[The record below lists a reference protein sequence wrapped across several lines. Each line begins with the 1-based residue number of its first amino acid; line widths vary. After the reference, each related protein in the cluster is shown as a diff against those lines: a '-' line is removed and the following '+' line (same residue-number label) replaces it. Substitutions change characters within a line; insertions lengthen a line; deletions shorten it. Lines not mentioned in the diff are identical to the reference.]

1 MSSYTPQEAAAYSGF
16 SLDTLRYYER
26 IGLLPRIR
34 RTRSGRRSFTDVDL
48 KWLAL
53 LRCLRDTGMPIAEMQ
68 QFVRLMQDGQATTDE
83 RLAVLLAHQ
92 RRVQE
97 QIARLEQHLGQIRGK
112 IDIYQQGK
120 VWSPPRG
127 GGSTEATTTVEVADP
142 PSPQAGVGTRTEMGR
157 LASPSR
163 PTL

>member
-34 RTRSGRRSFTDVDL
+34 RTPSGRRSFTDVDL

-53 LRCLRDTGMPIAEMQ
+53 LRCLRDTGMPIGEMQ
-68 QFVRLMQDGQATTDE
+68 QFVRLMQDGQGTTEE

-97 QIARLEQHLGQIRGK
+97 HIARLQQHLGQIRDK
-112 IDIYQQGK
+112 IDIYQRGQ
-120 VWSPPRG
+120 VWSPSHG
-127 GGSTEATTTVEVADP
+127 DTGSSIEAAETFAVAETA
-142 PSPQAGVGTRTEMGR
+142 SRR
-157 LASPSR
+157 ASPTAASR
-163 PTL
+163 